1 MLKSLKRKLLAMM
14 MAMVSVVLLIVF
26 AALLAGTYSGQK
38 ANIDQTLAR
47 ALGPGFGM
55 DMPKEP
61 FGRQVR
67 EERPMTSISLL
78 VNGQGEVLFSTA
90 DSVDISAEDLAQATE
105 AALTG
110 PEQDWLR
117 ELGLFYMRRDT
128 VAGALSGG
136 QPSARSAPFEQ
147 RASGSP
153 ASGGAVRRAG
163 GLP

>member
-14 MAMVSVVLLIVF
+14 MTMVSLVLLTVF

-67 EERPMTSISLL
+67 
-78 VNGQGEVLFSTA
+78 
-90 DSVDISAEDLAQATE
+90 D
-105 AALTG
+105 
-110 PEQDWLR
+110 
-117 ELGLFYMRRDT
+117 
-128 VAGALSGG
+128 
-136 QPSARSAPFEQ
+136 
-147 RASGSP
+147 
-153 ASGGAVRRAG
+153 
-163 GLP
+163 